1 MTYIGKVHKT
11 TMFKHLLPHCP
22 LLLLRLLECGHGK
35 CYTLRGF
42 KSEGLR
48 KQETEKQAEPRG
60 AGSQV
65 TSQGPK
71 YMSLKLPEYFLSL
84 HNTAWNSAKLGLYL
98 DIISISNVHANQLV
112 CVCA

>member
-1 MTYIGKVHKT
+1 MAMGKAIH
-11 TMFKHLLPHCP
+11 
-22 LLLLRLLECGHGK
+22 
-35 CYTLRGF
+35 LRGF

-65 TSQGPK
+65 TSQGPE

-84 HNTAWNSAKLGLYL
+84 HNT
-98 DIISISNVHANQLV
+98 V
-112 CVCA
+112 